1 MRAIAL
7 TLTVCTVV
15 AAPPLFAAVTVENL
29 TKAKFSGGAS
39 VVNVF
44 AGKAAKEGV
53 IVKTAIDGD
62 RSATMTNRQIEVIDL
77 AAEKIWN
84 YKVNRRGKP
93 GRCKVTSFDERR
105 EALSALNDLDF
116 TGGQQNRESGDGDAD
131 APALP
136 EYEVTVNIDETGEQ
150 ETHAELTGDVY
161 QIEVLVHRPEMT
173 LEEGGG
179 ARIDTTVVIGPKPP
193 GWDESVEWN
202 KRYAEALGLEIERFE
217 GLGKLLA
224 STPALKTAM
233 QGLEDKQAALDG
245 AVLRSDTQLFT
256 VVDPRASEEP
266 EPDED
271 GGIPTSIGDIG
282 AKIGGSLLKRNRE
295 KAAEAGPREVFMS
308 STLLTSYAEESDS
321 ILTLPDR
328 CEQ

>member
-7 TLTVCTVV
+7 TLTVCSIV
-15 AAPPLFAAVTVENL
+15 AAPPLFAAVTVESL
-29 TKAKFSGGAS
+29 SKAKFSGGAS

-53 IVKTAIDGD
+53 IVKTSIEGD
-62 RSATMTNRQIEVIDL
+62 RSATMTNREIEVVDL

-105 EALSALNDLDF
+105 EALAALRDLDF
-116 TGGQQNRESGDGDAD
+116 TGGQQDPDGEEM
-131 APALP
+131 PELP
-136 EYEVTVNIDETGEQ
+136 EYEVTVAVNETGEE
-150 ETHAELTGDVY
+150 ETHAGMTGEVY
-161 QIEVLVHRPEMT
+161 QIEVLVHRPDMT

-179 ARIDTTVVIGPKPP
+179 ARIDTSVVIGPKPA
-193 GWDESVEWN
+193 GWNETIEWN
-202 KRYAEALGLEIERFE
+202 RRYFEALGFEIERFE

-224 STPALKTAM
+224 STPALQQAVA
-233 QGLEDKQAALDG
+233 GLEDKQSALDG
-245 AVLRSDTQLFT
+245 AVLRSETQFFT
-256 VVDPRASEEP
+256 MADPRAAEQEESEE
-266 EPDED
+266 D
-271 GGIPTSIGDIG
+271 GDIPTSIGGLG

-295 KAAEAGPREVFMS
+295 KAAAAGPREVFMS
-308 STLLTSYAEESDS
+308 STALTSYAEESDS